1 MKQILFSMLLL
12 ASASVTFAQDRDRD
26 RDRDRDDKDR
36 NYKDE
41 RNYNARGEVPSN
53 VWNSFHRDYP
63 NDMNE
68 RWERNGRNWHAYY
81 NDPRYN
87 NRQVDIYYDRRGR
100 LLDSH
105 TAWDYNNLPQ
115 DFNQRIYNRYH
126 IRDNYRVY
134 RIERP
139 YGEPVFQIVVNDDGR
154 QRTFYTDQYGNPIRF
169 RDRH

>member
-1 MKQILFSMLLL
+1 MKRILFSMLLL
-12 ASASVTFAQDRDRD
+12 ASAGITFAQDRDRD
-26 RDRDRDDKDR
+26 KDDRDR
-36 NYKDE
+36 NYRDE
-41 RNYNARGEVPSN
+41 RNYNARGDVPGN

-63 NDMNE
+63 NSMNE
-68 RWERNGRNWHAYY
+68 RWEREGRNWHVYY
-81 NDPRYN
+81 ADPRYN

-105 TAWDYNNLPQ
+105 TAWDNNNLPQ

-139 YGEPVFQIVVNDDGR
+139 YGEPVFQIVLNDRGR
-154 QRTFYTDQYGNPIRF
+154 QRTFYTDQYGNSIRYK
-169 RDRH
+169 DRH